1 MVITCFCLLQMH
13 RVNLSIA
20 IVPMT
25 SNTTSDHFDWTEKQ
39 KGDILGSILWGQMV
53 MSIPGGRLSEI
64 YGTRIL
70 LGTMMVLASVLTL
83 LTPFIA
89 HYNYHMLLLSRVGVG
104 LMMGVVNTCI
114 PAMAIRWV
122 APTHMSK
129 FLSHTRAIHLGGAL
143 TLPICGYVIA
153 NWGWKQVFFLTG
165 GLSVVWTIFW
175 FGLVYDSPSE
185 HPRISVEEIE
195 SIRKGITCDFGSLR
209 KKDIPWG
216 KILASRPVW
225 ANVVSSACVFF
236 SVNLAINNLPSY
248 MNQVLQYDIKQNG
261 LLCSLPYLGKVLK

>member
-1 MVITCFCLLQMH
+1 M
-13 RVNLSIA
+13 
-20 IVPMT
+20 
-25 SNTTSDHFDWTEKQ
+25 
-39 KGDILGSILWGQMV
+39 
-53 MSIPGGRLSEI
+53 
-64 YGTRIL
+64 
-70 LGTMMVLASVLTL
+70 
-83 LTPFIA
+83 
-89 HYNYHMLLLSRVGVG
+89 
-104 LMMGVVNTCI
+104 
-114 PAMAIRWV
+114 
-122 APTHMSK
+122 
-129 FLSHTRAIHLGGAL
+129 
-143 TLPICGYVIA
+143 
-153 NWGWKQVFFLTG
+153 
-165 GLSVVWTIFW
+165 VWTIFW